1 MIKSVL
7 NYIKE
12 YKMIEENDI
21 IIVGVSGGADSVC
34 LLRVLL
40 EIGKVIPITI
50 QVVHVEHGIRGWE
63 AYEDMEFVEAL
74 CKKFG
79 IDCAV
84 YHYNIPE
91 IAAERK
97 LSEEEAGRMLRYET
111 FEQEKKKYDH
121 LGNVKIAVAHNKND
135 NAETVLLNLVRGSG
149 IAGLSGIMPVRG
161 SIIRPLLDKERYQI
175 EKYLE
180 EIQQDYRIDSTNLG
194 NDYARNKIRHKI
206 LTELENVNSGAIKN
220 IDSAARKIAQ
230 ADDYLSKILEKE
242 FENMVTVTGKEW
254 CLDVEKLMEADDF
267 VKNQIVLQA
276 MYQCAGSRKDIG
288 QIHVEAVL
296 GLLAKESG
304 KQLSLPYEMKAFRT
318 YGNIKLKKECLEE
331 NCESETFEVL
341 INSQGQYN
349 IPYRTESFE
358 VVLENVAEKNKKNLN
373 IEQKTYTKCFDYDKI
388 KDSLVIRTRRTG
400 DFLVIDKEG
409 HRQSLKSF
417 FINHKIE
424 REKRDQILLVA
435 DGSHIVW
442 IIGYRISFDYKL
454 NDATKKVIKIQMTGG
469 DWSE

>member
-454 NDATKKVIKIQMTGG
+454 NDATKKVLKIQMTGG
-469 DWSE
+469 D

>member
-149 IAGLSGIMPVRG
+149 IAGLSGIMPIRG

-469 DWSE
+469 D

>member
-469 DWSE
+469 D

>member
-111 FEQEKKKYDH
+111 FEQEKKKYEH

-149 IAGLSGIMPVRG
+149 IAGLSGIMPIRG

-469 DWSE
+469 D

>member
-12 YKMIEENDI
+12 YKMIEEHDI

-469 DWSE
+469 D